1 MPCVL
6 NIFLKNLELLSLQE
20 ELIDINNLIHFI
32 NTANFN
38 FTVYATNKKYELLL
52 QLNKMRKN
60 LLNKVNT

>member
-52 QLNKMRKN
+52 QLNKMKKN

>member
-1 MPCVL
+1 MPCLL

-20 ELIDINNLIHFI
+20 QLIEINNLIYFI

-52 QLNKMRKN
+52 QLNKMKKN

>member
-1 MPCVL
+1 MPCLL

-20 ELIDINNLIHFI
+20 QLIDINNLIHFI
-32 NTANFN
+32 NTAIFN

-52 QLNKMRKN
+52 QLNKMKKN

>member
-1 MPCVL
+1 MPCLL

-20 ELIDINNLIHFI
+20 QLIEINNLIHFI

-52 QLNKMRKN
+52 QLNKMKKN

>member
-20 ELIDINNLIHFI
+20 RLIEINNLIHFL
-32 NTANFN
+32 NTANLN
-38 FTVYATNKKYELLL
+38 FTIYATNKKYELLS
-52 QLNKMRKN
+52 QLNKMKKN

>member
-20 ELIDINNLIHFI
+20 QLIDINNLIHFI

-52 QLNKMRKN
+52 QLNKMKKN

>member
-20 ELIDINNLIHFI
+20 QLIDINNLIHFI

>member
-20 ELIDINNLIHFI
+20 QLIEINNLIHFI

-52 QLNKMRKN
+52 QLNKMKKN

>member
-20 ELIDINNLIHFI
+20 RLIEINNLIYFL
-32 NTANFN
+32 NTANLN
-38 FTVYATNKKYELLL
+38 FTFYATNKKYELLS
-52 QLNKMRKN
+52 QLNKMKKN

>member
-20 ELIDINNLIHFI
+20 QLIDINNLIHFI
-32 NTANFN
+32 NTAIFN

-52 QLNKMRKN
+52 QLNKMKKN